1 MSPIQKISNRKR
13 FLKQSTLTSPPEDDV
28 TGGVKVGTEGLSK
41 ASSAMWYI
49 NCRICTTRTRDTGI
63 SGGGLLDWSQKTIDG
78 KDHVS
83 KISNKA
89 DDICLYFL
97 YLLQEN
103 AFLFLTD

>member
-1 MSPIQKISNRKR
+1 MSPIQKISNWKR
-13 FLKQSTLTSPPEDDV
+13 FLKQSTLTSPPDVDV

-49 NCRICTTRTRDTGI
+49 NCKICTTRTRDTGI

-83 KISNKA
+83 KISNHFHK
-89 DDICLYFL
+89 ICLYF
-97 YLLQEN
+97 
-103 AFLFLTD
+103 